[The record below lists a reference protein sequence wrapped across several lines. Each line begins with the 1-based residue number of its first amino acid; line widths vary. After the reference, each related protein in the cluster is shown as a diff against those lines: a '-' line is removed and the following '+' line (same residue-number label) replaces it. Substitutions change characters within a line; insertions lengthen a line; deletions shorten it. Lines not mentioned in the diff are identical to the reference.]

1 MSTAIDRQVAETFS
15 ATIYNHDIMNCTN
28 DNVVGNYLYSGRAL
42 GLTEP
47 GDIIQL
53 HPDLKHEWSY
63 IAEHYQ
69 RIELSHSQ
77 DVVWDV
83 AFEHFQQHPSYKPS
97 VFFFGEDTN
106 SRTQDPTW
114 YEVVQFINSKN
125 NFMTLANILGIPVPT
140 TYCYS
145 DKYSLHKFER
155 FTYPCYLKAAVSVA
169 GMGIYR
175 CETPQDLVLALT
187 RFPENTPLQIQEEVK
202 TNVFLNLQYE
212 IKDSTLV
219 RLAVTEQLLDGYTHQ
234 GNLYPARYQPWIIVE
249 PMAQWLLD
257 KGMKGIFA
265 FDVAVINEAYKPRF
279 LAIECNP
286 RFNGASYS
294 ALIANKLEAKKWF
307 AVQLTTRFKS
317 LADIDLYGLE
327 YSPTTK
333 TGIVIFNWGSVMAGK
348 LGVIA
353 IGPRHIQQALLA
365 ELQKRLA

>member
-1 MSTAIDRQVAETFS
+1 MSTAIDRQIAETFS

-42 GLTEP
+42 GLSEP

-53 HPDLKHEWSY
+53 HPDLKREWLY

-69 RIELSHSQ
+69 RIELNHSQ

-83 AFEHFQQHPSYKPS
+83 SYEHFQQHPSHTPS

-106 SRTQDPTW
+106 SHANEPTW
-114 YEVVQFINSKN
+114 HEIVQFINSKN
-125 NFMTLANILGIPVPT
+125 NFITLANILGIPVPT

-145 DKYSLHKFER
+145 DKNSLHKFER

-169 GMGIYR
+169 GMDIYR

-187 RFPENTPLQIQEEVK
+187 RFPENTPLQIQEAVK

-219 RLAVTEQLLDGYTHQ
+219 RLAVTEQILDGYTHQ
-234 GNLYPARYQPWIIVE
+234 GNLHPARYQPWIIVE

-286 RFNGASYS
+286 RFNGASYPT
-294 ALIANKLEAKKWF
+294 LIANKLGAKKWF
-307 AVQLTTRFKS
+307 AILLTTRFRS

-333 TGIVIFNWGSVMAGK
+333 TGVVIFNWGSVMAGK

-353 IGPRHIQQALLA
+353 IGPRHIQQALLV